1 MKVSLKFVLSNN
13 VLVVTKPGVVGV
25 NNPIVGELRL
35 NTRGT
40 GEVNAPI
47 PTNDNMTNCY
57 DSSQSSNLD
66 DS

>member
-1 MKVSLKFVLSNN
+1 M
-13 VLVVTKPGVVGV
+13 LVVTKPGVVGV

-57 DSSQSSNLD
+57 DSSRSLNLD